1 MSQPPPSAR
10 PQQLTSLP
18 WRAPILHGQASTLM
32 FQLEHMPPHLFPR
45 FFREACHAHVAF
57 LLRHPTAR
65 GQAVALTAAE
75 GTAYPQEAS
84 RGHGVYST
92 LLDLDW
98 NTILQTLFTRFAE
111 TSRTPCLGVP
121 WTGDFVRIIL
131 QRHDL
136 DTLVSFR
143 AMYWQWVLQCPAAKT
158 TVQGLHDARPL
169 RHVCKPG
176 AWLLD
181 TVYTEILVIERLR
194 PTTIIY
200 EVVGNV
206 ELQHMAE
213 LILDP
218 VYSRAVLDRGRNYV
232 GNVMEHLAWLALE
245 EGRDELV
252 VAVAFYLMRF
262 TFHR

>member
-1 MSQPPPSAR
+1 M
-10 PQQLTSLP
+10 
-18 WRAPILHGQASTLM
+18 
-32 FQLEHMPPHLFPR
+32 
-45 FFREACHAHVAF
+45 
-57 LLRHPTAR
+57 
-65 GQAVALTAAE
+65 
-75 GTAYPQEAS
+75 
-84 RGHGVYST
+84 
-92 LLDLDW
+92 
-98 NTILQTLFTRFAE
+98 
-111 TSRTPCLGVP
+111 
-121 WTGDFVRIIL
+121 RIIL
-131 QRHDL
+131 ERHDL

-143 AMYWQWVLQCPAAKT
+143 EKYWEWVLRCDAANI
-158 TVQGLHDARPL
+158 TVQGQHADRAL

-181 TVYTEILVIERLR
+181 TVYTEILVIESLR
-194 PTTIIY
+194 PATIIY

-232 GNVMEHLAWLALE
+232 GNVIEHLAWLALE
-245 EGRDELV
+245 DGRDELV